1 MLLIQKKRLQ
11 HIGIWVIVFPTI
23 FVLILGFILLHS
35 LKKMIIKPLEELKDV
50 MISYL
55 KGNHMR
61 RCPQVSSPED
71 SQELYD
77 SLNFILDS
85 KQNLNNKNKKDIK

>member
-1 MLLIQKKRLQ
+1 MQNATNSEKRLQ

-61 RCPQVSSPED
+61 RCPQVSSSED
-71 SQELYD
+71 FQELYD

-85 KQNLNNKNKKDIK
+85 K